1 MASSDYSYVIGM
13 STPLGWVYK
22 IQGDNMSAFT
32 KKDCEYRIRMLC
44 NGGVITKSNRDYLL
58 LSLKGLKRGK

>member
-32 KKDCEYRIRMLC
+32 KKDCEYRIRMLH
-44 NGGVITKSNRDYLL
+44 NSGVIDKDCRDYLL
-58 LSLKGLKRGK
+58 SNLKSLKRGK

>member
-32 KKDCEYRIRMLC
+32 KKDCEYRIRKLY
-44 NGGVITKSNRDYLL
+44 NAGVINKESRDYLL
-58 LSLKGLKRGK
+58 TNLKALKRGK